1 MRNKT
6 RSPNGER
13 AAKNNTFQLRLIL
26 AVVDFLHRS
35 GLSKDNISKLSS
47 LALARL
53 KEKPKDSP
61 NRILLD
67 SSVVSAIGISFHR
80 WYREREFVR
89 ADGKPK
95 PLKLLGGA
103 PSVEALIRRER
114 PSIPAAA
121 VAREMVRL
129 RLVRRIREGFCVPTG
144 MHALISR
151 NHPYIAEHLA
161 HSVMRLLSTVQYN
174 ARTKS
179 GGGALFERYA
189 HVPNLQRSQVQAFR
203 DFSNQQG
210 EALIDTTNDW
220 LESHRRIR
228 SSQATSGS
236 IEAGLHV
243 FAYLGRS
250 RMPPKRRKS

>member
-1 MRNKT
+1 VRNRT
-6 RSPNGER
+6 RSLNGR
-13 AAKNNTFQLRLIL
+13 GAARNNTFQLRLML

-35 GLSKDNISKLSS
+35 GLSKNSISKLSS
-47 LALARL
+47 MALEKLR
-53 KEKPKDSP
+53 EKPEDSP

-89 ADGKPK
+89 ANGQPK
-95 PLKLLGGA
+95 PLKLFGGA
-103 PSVEALIRRER
+103 PSVEALVRKER
-114 PSIPAAA
+114 PAIPAAT

-161 HSVMRLLSTVQYN
+161 HSVMRLLSTVQSN

-189 HVPNLQRSQVQAFR
+189 HVPNLRRSQVQAFR

-228 SSQATSGS
+228 SGKAKTGS

-250 RMPPKRRKS
+250 RISAKRRKS

>member
-1 MRNKT
+1 MRIKT
-6 RSPNGER
+6 RNPRGKGIV
-13 AAKNNTFQLRLIL
+13 KNNTFQLRLIL
-26 AVVDFLHRS
+26 AVLDFLHRS
-35 GLSKDNISKLSS
+35 GLSKESISKLAS
-47 LALARL
+47 LALGKLRKKL
-53 KEKPKDSP
+53 EDSSS
-61 NRILLD
+61 RILLD

-80 WYREREFVR
+80 WYRERDFIR
-89 ADGKPK
+89 ANGQPK

-103 PSVEALIRRER
+103 PSVEALVRKER
-114 PSIPAAA
+114 PSIPAAV

-129 RLVRRIREGFCVPTG
+129 RLVRRTRKGFCVPTG

-161 HSVMRLLSTVQYN
+161 HSVMRLLSTVQNN

-189 HVPNLQRSQVQAFR
+189 HVPNLKRSQVQAFR

-220 LESHRRIR
+220 LESHRRVR
-228 SSQATSGS
+228 SSQAKGGS

-250 RMPPKRRKS
+250 RIPAKRRKS